1 MSDIKLVTL
10 KTNHTLIC
18 ELDCVDDETISCKQ
32 PVQLVIQQTQQGPMM
47 GFNPFLDYAE
57 EFLKG
62 IKFNVSDVLTI
73 NTPSRELINQYN
85 KVFGSGIEIAS
96 AIPKI

>member
-1 MSDIKLVTL
+1 MNNIKLVTL

-18 ELDCVDDETISCKQ
+18 ELDCIDDDTIAAKQ
-32 PVQLVIQQTQQGPMM
+32 PVQLIIQQTQNGPMM

-57 EFLKG
+57 EFLRG
-62 IKFNVSDVLTI
+62 IKFKMSDVLTI

>member
-1 MSDIKLVTL
+1 MSDIKLITL

-18 ELDCVDDETISCKQ
+18 ELDCIDDVTIAVKQ
-32 PVQLVIQQTQQGPMM
+32 PVQLVVQQTQNGPMM

-62 IKFNVSDVLTI
+62 IKIKMSDVLCI